1 MVNRIRNGG
10 RRPTAPD
17 IPAPMRL
24 KKLRDAIRTGPTD
37 MIQTKTL
44 SVRGIERLRDQEF
57 AEKRYSVKIIEA
69 APGRLTFH
77 IRGVEGMIVFDP
89 KSTSARSPIRQAL
102 SAAMPE
108 ARSVNCDYL
117 VGQTRHNGI
126 KLSIPKLVAL
136 AGIPEDQ
143 LNLGIFSPASEA
155 VGATKMIIEKD
166 PVGGT
171 GKDPYRHKFIL
182 TGFRLLDVSALLYT
196 VIENLGSQP
205 RRS

>member
-1 MVNRIRNGG
+1 MK
-10 RRPTAPD
+10 
-17 IPAPMRL
+17 L
-24 KKLRDAIRTGPTD
+24 KTLRDAIRTGPSD

-44 SVRGIERLRDQEF
+44 EVRKIERLKDKEF
-57 AEKRYSVKIIEA
+57 TERKYSIKIIEA

-89 KSTSARSPIRQAL
+89 KSTPARSPIRQTL

-143 LNLGIFSPASEA
+143 LNLGIFAPASEA
-155 VGATKMIIEKD
+155 VGSTKMIIEED
-166 PVGGT
+166 PAGEA
-171 GKDPYRHKFIL
+171 GKALYRHKFIL
-182 TGFRLLDVSALLYT
+182 TGFRLLDVSALLYA